1 MFTYFFRLFSISVS
15 ATDINYITQQKS
27 INLDN
32 VSNINVQFYRHSAE
46 EYKDIIKNDNNIPQ
60 FKKTND

>member
-60 FKKTND
+60 FQKNE